1 MTNQPEIKV
10 DPDGTKWWFLN
21 YKLHREEGPAIEYPN
36 GVKEWYLNGKR
47 HRKGGPA
54 IEWPDGTK
62 KWYFND
68 KLHREGGPAVEYSNG
83 IKRWCLNGKEFSFE
97 DYFQELRKLR
107 GEDAVI
113 NLLFN
118 LDAV

>member
-1 MTNQPEIKV
+1 MNNQAEPKTF
-10 DPDGTKWWFLN
+10 DDGKTF
-21 YKLHREEGPAIEYPN
+21 
-36 GVKEWYLNGKR
+36 WYLNGVWHREGGPALEYPSGLKHWYLNGIR
-47 HRKGGPA
+47 HREGGPA
-54 IEWPDGTK
+54 IEFPDGTK

-83 IKRWCLNGKEFSFE
+83 IKRWFLNGKEFSFG

-113 NLLFN
+113 NLLFS